1 MAERREPTEPIPA
14 GERRGS
20 TEPLEPA
27 PGADEAR
34 QRRLWLIA
42 GILAL
47 ILLFFVGFL
56 VGREQGSGSGE
67 RRAQD
72 VEPLRGPRLACARAL
87 DLADRTNRLLQRA
100 VANRGALGRATVRGD
115 TDTAAQ
121 LQAEFES
128 VSTQYDRVEARLERL
143 TERCRGAT

>member
-27 PGADEAR
+27 PGADDAR

-56 VGREQGSGSGE
+56 VGREQGPGSAE
-67 RRAQD
+67 RAQD
-72 VEPLRGPRLACARAL
+72 VEPPRGPRLACGRAL

-128 VSTQYDRVEARLERL
+128 VSMQYDRVEARLERL